1 MTETIL
7 NKINEILKKADFET
21 LFLDEYSNKKS
32 KFCFDIL
39 VKKEDSIFSVKLIS
53 NIDNISPEIIDDIK
67 SLSLLLNS
75 KPLLIG
81 VRNRYQK
88 LEDNTI
94 YIREGLPFITLNT
107 LENILTRN
115 KYPYILAKRGGGV
128 VFLNGALMKEFREQ
142 HLISRKELSEKLL
155 RQGMNENILRG
166 STFVGATFP
175 GRWKWARI
183 LDTDDDIG
191 FLRLKDEFLSY
202 VGDGGNFEIEKDRLL
217 SLNRKMNKPFFIY
230 ALKWIVVKFRS
241 EQGEGREVLFCSRE
255 GKSILQCRKNT
266 NLLFDK
272 LVKWSSSSE
281 QYG

>member
-1 MTETIL
+1 ML
-7 NKINEILKKADFET
+7 G
-21 LFLDEYSNKKS
+21 
-32 KFCFDIL
+32 
-39 VKKEDSIFSVKLIS
+39 
-53 NIDNISPEIIDDIK
+53 PEIIVTDDEIIWPRLRKKWFLARTIIEVIAFCVITGIYFWYLKYIK
-67 SLSLLLNS
+67 GVALAEAMSFGSGTALILLGYLVYCAG
-75 KPLLIG
+75 LYALG
-81 VRNRYQK
+81 NRV
-88 LEDNTI
+88 
-94 YIREGLPFITLNT
+94 
-107 LENILTRN
+107 
-115 KYPYILAKRGGGV
+115 ASSGG
-128 VFLNGALMKEFREQ
+128 A
-142 HLISRKELSEKLL
+142 HIRKELSEKLL

-217 SLNRKMNKPFFIY
+217 SLNRKMNKLFFIY

-241 EQGEGREVLFCSRE
+241 EEGEGREVLFCSRE